1 MPSFPL
7 TLIERLAT
15 LIPRPRVN
23 LTTYHGVFAP
33 AASYRDRI
41 VPEPPPDE
49 NANLSSAAQ
58 SCPHATTSTDPTPA
72 TDPSPPSSLE
82 RLRPQRRRYSWAELM
97 KRIFLTDVLSCP
109 HCGGRRKVL
118 TFLTDPDVI
127 RKILRH
133 LGLATEPPPIAAARP
148 PPELAFE
155 FA

>member
-1 MPSFPL
+1 
-7 TLIERLAT
+7 
-15 LIPRPRVN
+15 
-23 LTTYHGVFAP
+23 
-33 AASYRDRI
+33 
-41 VPEPPPDE
+41 
-49 NANLSSAAQ
+49 
-58 SCPHATTSTDPTPA
+58 
-72 TDPSPPSSLE
+72 
-82 RLRPQRRRYSWAELM
+82 M
-97 KRIFLTDVLSCP
+97 KRIFLADVLSCP